1 MKKQLR
7 LFYSGR
13 VQGIGFRY
21 TVQDIASQLK
31 VNGWVKNLDDARVEV
46 VAEAEEDLLNNFL
59 QQVNQHFSRYIS
71 DVNIEWLPASG
82 EFRDF
87 QIAFN

>member
-1 MKKQLR
+1 MKKQLH

-21 TVQDIASQLK
+21 TVQDIANQQK
-31 VNGWVKNLDDARVEV
+31 VLGWVKNLDDAKVEI
-46 VAEAEEDLLNNFL
+46 VAEAEEDVLDSFL
-59 QQVNQHFSRYIS
+59 QQVNQHFSRYIA
-71 DVNIEWLPASG
+71 DVHIEWKPAGG

-87 QIAFN
+87 RIAF